1 MSLDISEVLKKKSSN
16 DWQDDIS
23 ILWQLS
29 KPHMWRL
36 IAALLCGLIL
46 SGLNGAIAWAIKP
59 ALDSIFVEKSAGF
72 LILLPFGIIIL
83 FLMRGVFTYLT
94 NYLMSSIGAK
104 IVRLLRQGI
113 YDKLLTLPISF
124 YNKTSSGSVVS
135 KVLNDVGMLNN
146 TVAHTVKDFFV
157 EGGTVIVLAIV
168 AISRRWDLA
177 LLSFIVIPLIIYSI
191 GKLGKRM
198 KRTSM
203 NTRKL
208 ISKVTT
214 ILHESLQGIKIIKA
228 FTMEKEMTHRQEK
241 ALAEHYRNVMREA
254 RINEVSSLIAEI
266 FGGIGVA
273 IILFYGGH
281 LVISEEISAG
291 AFFSFVVAILMI
303 YTPLKRLSRVHNN
316 FQQASAVIERIREIV
331 LVEPERHGGIEKE
344 IKGQIVFD
352 NVSFRYPS
360 AEDYALKGINFEIR
374 RGELIALVGYSGAG
388 KSTLADLVAGFWY
401 PAEGDVLIDGVNI
414 KDLSLESLRKGL
426 GVVTQDIVLFDDTIR
441 ANILFGRPTATD
453 AEVIEAA
460 KAAFAHEFIME
471 LPEGY
476 EAKIGERGARLSG
489 GQKQRIAIARAILRN
504 SAILIL
510 DEATSSL
517 DVESEQKVQKALEGL
532 MVGRTTIVIAHRL
545 STVKKATR
553 IVVINRGRIIQQ
565 GSHEDLLLQSGL
577 YQELYNM
584 QFVSKESNPSPSV
597 SA

>member
-1 MSLDISEVLKKKSSN
+1 MNSDISEVLKKKPSN
-16 DWQDDIS
+16 NWEDDVS

-29 KPHMWRL
+29 KTYIWRL

-46 SGLNGAIAWAIKP
+46 SGINGAIAWAIKP
-59 ALDSIFVEKSAGF
+59 ALDSIFVEKSEGF
-72 LILLPFGIIIL
+72 LILLPFGIIVL
-83 FLMRGVFTYLT
+83 FFLRGVFSYST
-94 NYLMSSIGAK
+94 NYLMGSIGAK
-104 IVRLLRQGI
+104 IVRSLRQGI

-124 YNKTSSGSVVS
+124 YNRTSSGSVVS
-135 KVLNDVGMLNN
+135 KVLNDVGMLNQI
-146 TVAHTVKDFFV
+146 VAYTVKDFFV
-157 EGGTVIVLAIV
+157 EGGTVIVLAAV

-191 GKLGKRM
+191 GRLGKRM

-228 FTMEKEMTHRQEK
+228 FTMEKEMAHRQEK
-241 ALAEHYRNVMREA
+241 ALTEHYRNVMRET
-254 RINEVSSLIAEI
+254 RINEFSSLIAEI
-266 FGGIGVA
+266 LGGIGVA

-291 AFFSFVVAILMI
+291 AFFSFIVAILMI

-316 FQQASAVIERIREIV
+316 FQQARTVIERIREIV
-331 LVEPERHGGIEKE
+331 LVEPERHGRIEKE
-344 IKGQIVFD
+344 IEGQIVFD

-360 AEDYALKGINFEIR
+360 VQDYAIRDINLEIR

-401 PAEGDVLIDGVNI
+401 PAEGDILIDGVNI

-426 GVVTQDIVLFDDTIR
+426 GVVTQDIVLFDDTIK
-441 ANILFGRPTATD
+441 ANILFGRPSATD

-460 KAAFAHEFIME
+460 KAAYAHEFIME

-504 SAILIL
+504 PSILIL

-517 DVESEQKVQKALEGL
+517 DVESEQNVQKALERL
-532 MVGRTTIVIAHRL
+532 MAGRTTIVIAHSL

-553 IVVINRGRIIQQ
+553 IVVMSGGRIIQQ
-565 GSHEDLLLQSGL
+565 GRHEDLLLQSGL

-584 QFVSKESNPSPSV
+584 QFVSKESNTSSSV

>member
-1 MSLDISEVLKKKSSN
+1 MSPDISEVLKRKPSN
-16 DWQDDIS
+16 NWRDDVS
-23 ILWQLS
+23 VLWQLS
-29 KPHMWRL
+29 KPYIWRL
-36 IAALLCGLIL
+36 VAALLCGLVL
-46 SGLNGAIAWAIKP
+46 SGINGAIAWATKP
-59 ALDSIFVEKSAGF
+59 VLDSIFVKKSTGF
-72 LILLPFGIIIL
+72 LILLPFGIIVL
-83 FLMRGVFTYLT
+83 FLMRGVFSYST

-104 IVRLLRQGI
+104 IVRSLRQGI
-113 YDKLLTLPISF
+113 YDKLLTLPTSF
-124 YNKTSSGSVVS
+124 YNRTSSGSVVS
-135 KVLNDVGMLNN
+135 KVLNDVGVLNQI
-146 TVAHTVKDFFV
+146 VASTVKDFFV
-157 EGGTVIVLAIV
+157 EGGTVIVLAVV
-168 AISRRWDLA
+168 AILRRWDLA

-228 FTMEKEMTHRQEK
+228 FTMEKEMAHRQEN
-241 ALAEHYRNVMREA
+241 ALAEHYRNVMRET
-254 RINEVSSLIAEI
+254 RINEFSSLIAEI
-266 FGGIGVA
+266 LGGIGVA

-316 FQQASAVIERIREIV
+316 FQQARAVIERIRGIV
-331 LVEPERHGGIEKE
+331 LVEPERRGGIEKKIE
-344 IKGQIVFD
+344 GQIVFD
-352 NVSFRYPS
+352 NVSFQYPS
-360 AEDYALKGINFEIR
+360 AEGYALKSVNLEIR
-374 RGELIALVGYSGAG
+374 QGDLIALVGYSGAG
-388 KSTLADLVAGFWY
+388 KSTLVDLVAGFWY
-401 PAEGDVLIDGVNI
+401 PAKGDILIDGVNI
-414 KDLSLESLRKGL
+414 KELSLESLRKGL
-426 GVVTQDIVLFDDTIR
+426 GVVTQDIVLFDDTIK
-441 ANILFGRPTATD
+441 ANILFGRPAATD

-460 KAAFAHEFIME
+460 KAAYAHEFIME

-476 EAKIGERGARLSG
+476 EAKIGERGVRLSG

-517 DVESEQKVQKALEGL
+517 DVESEQKVQKALERL

-553 IVVINRGRIIQQ
+553 VVVMSGGRIIQQ
-565 GSHEDLLLQSGL
+565 GSHEDLLIQSGL

-584 QFVSKESNPSPSV
+584 QFVSKESNTPSV

>member
-1 MSLDISEVLKKKSSN
+1 MNLDISEILKTKPSN
-16 DWQDDIS
+16 NWQDDIS
-23 ILWQLS
+23 IVWQFS
-29 KPHMWRL
+29 KTYIWRL
-36 IAALLCGLIL
+36 IAALLCGLVL
-46 SGLNGAIAWAIKP
+46 SGINGAIAWATKP
-59 ALDSIFVEKSAGF
+59 VLDSIFVKKSAGF

-94 NYLMSSIGAK
+94 SYLMSSIGAK
-104 IVRLLRQGI
+104 IVRVLRQGI

-124 YNKTSSGSVVS
+124 YNRTSSGSVVS

-146 TVAHTVKDFFV
+146 AVAHTVRDFFV
-157 EGGTVIVLAIV
+157 EGGTVIVLAGV

-203 NTRKL
+203 DTRRL

-228 FTMEKEMTHRQEK
+228 FTMEKEMAHRQEN
-241 ALAEHYRNVMREA
+241 ALAGHYRNVMRET
-254 RINEVSSLIAEI
+254 RINEFSSLIAEI
-266 FGGIGVA
+266 LGGIGVA

-281 LVISEEISAG
+281 LVISEKISAG

-316 FQQASAVIERIREIV
+316 FQQARAIIERIREIV
-331 LVEPERHGGIEKE
+331 LVEPERRGGIEKE
-344 IKGQIVFD
+344 IEGKIVFD
-352 NVSFRYPS
+352 NVSFQYPS
-360 AEDYALKGINFEIR
+360 TQDYALRHINLEIR

-401 PAEGDVLIDGVNI
+401 PAEGDVLIDGVSI
-414 KDLSLESLRKGL
+414 KDLSLESLRKGI
-426 GVVTQDIVLFDDTIR
+426 GVVTQDIMLFDDTIK
-441 ANILFGRPTATD
+441 ANILFGRPAATD
-453 AEVIEAA
+453 AEVIAAA
-460 KAAFAHEFIME
+460 KAAYAHEFIMA
-471 LPEGY
+471 LSEGY

-517 DVESEQKVQKALEGL
+517 DVESEQKVQKALERL

-553 IVVINRGRIIQQ
+553 IVVMNRGKIIQQ

-584 QFVSKESNPSPSV
+584 QFVSKESNTSSV

>member
-1 MSLDISEVLKKKSSN
+1 MNSDISEVLKKKSSN
-16 DWQDDIS
+16 NWKDDVS

-29 KPHMWRL
+29 KTYIWRL
-36 IAALLCGLIL
+36 IAALLCGLVL
-46 SGLNGAIAWAIKP
+46 SGINGAIAWAIKP

-104 IVRLLRQGI
+104 IVRSLRQGI

-124 YNKTSSGSVVS
+124 YNRTSSGSVVS
-135 KVLNDVGMLNN
+135 KVLNDVGMLNQI
-146 TVAHTVKDFFV
+146 VAYTVKDFFV
-157 EGGTVIVLAIV
+157 EGGTVIVLAAV

-191 GKLGKRM
+191 GRLGRRM

-203 NTRKL
+203 NTRRL

-228 FTMEKEMTHRQEK
+228 FTMEKEMAHRQEE
-241 ALAEHYRNVMREA
+241 ALAEHYRNVMRET
-254 RINEVSSLIAEI
+254 RINEFSSLIAEI
-266 FGGIGVA
+266 LGGIGVA

-291 AFFSFVVAILMI
+291 AFFSFIVAILMI

-316 FQQASAVIERIREIV
+316 FQQARTVIERIREIV
-331 LVEPERHGGIEKE
+331 LVEPERHGRIEKE
-344 IKGQIVFD
+344 IEGQIVFD

-360 AEDYALKGINFEIR
+360 AQDYTIRDINLEIR
-374 RGELIALVGYSGAG
+374 RGELTALVGYSGAG

-401 PAEGDVLIDGVNI
+401 PAEGDILIDGVNI

-426 GVVTQDIVLFDDTIR
+426 GVVTQDIVLFDDTIK
-441 ANILFGRPTATD
+441 ANILFGRPSATD

-460 KAAFAHEFIME
+460 KAAYAHEFIME

-504 SAILIL
+504 PSILIL

-517 DVESEQKVQKALEGL
+517 DVESEQNVQKALERL
-532 MVGRTTIVIAHRL
+532 MAGRTTIVIAHSL

-553 IVVINRGRIIQQ
+553 IVVMSGGRIIQQ
-565 GSHEDLLLQSGL
+565 GRHEDLLLQSGL

-584 QFVSKESNPSPSV
+584 QFVSKESNSPSV

>member
-1 MSLDISEVLKKKSSN
+1 MNSDISEVLKKKPSN
-16 DWQDDIS
+16 NWRDDVS

-29 KPHMWRL
+29 KPYIWIL
-36 IAALLCGLIL
+36 IAALLCGLVL
-46 SGLNGAIAWAIKP
+46 SGINGAIAWATKP
-59 ALDSIFVEKSAGF
+59 VLDSIFVKKSAGF

-83 FLMRGVFTYLT
+83 FLMRGVFSYLT
-94 NYLMSSIGAK
+94 NYLMISIGAK
-104 IVRLLRQGI
+104 IVKLLRQGI

-135 KVLNDVGMLNN
+135 KVLNDVGMLNQI
-146 TVAHTVKDFFV
+146 VAYTVKDFFV

-168 AISRRWDLA
+168 AILRRWDLA
-177 LLSFIVIPLIIYSI
+177 LLSFILIPLIVYSI
-191 GKLGKRM
+191 GKFGKRM
-198 KRTSM
+198 KKTSM

-208 ISKVTT
+208 ISKVTA

-228 FTMEKEMTHRQEK
+228 FTMEKEMAHRQEK
-241 ALAEHYRNVMREA
+241 ALAEHYRNVMRET
-254 RINEVSSLIAEI
+254 RINEFSSLLAEV

-281 LVISEEISAG
+281 LVISEKISAG
-291 AFFSFVVAILMI
+291 DFFSFIVAILMI
-303 YTPLKRLSRVHNN
+303 YTPLKRLSKTHNN
-316 FQQASAVIERIREIV
+316 FQQIRTVIERIKEIV
-331 LVEPERHGGIEKE
+331 LVEPERHGRIEKKIE
-344 IKGQIVFD
+344 GQIVFD
-352 NVSFRYPS
+352 NVSFQYPS
-360 AEDYALKGINFEIR
+360 AEGYVLKSVNLEIR

-401 PAEGDVLIDGVNI
+401 PAEGAILIDGVNI
-414 KDLSLESLRKGL
+414 KDLSLKSLRKGL
-426 GVVTQDIVLFDDTIR
+426 GVVTQDIILFDDTIR

-453 AEVIEAA
+453 TEVIEAA
-460 KAAFAHEFIME
+460 KAAYAHEFIME

-476 EAKIGERGARLSG
+476 EAKIGERGVKLSG

-504 SAILIL
+504 SAILVL

-517 DVESEQKVQKALEGL
+517 DVESEQKVQKALERL
-532 MVGRTTIVIAHRL
+532 MAGRTTIVIAHRL
-545 STVKKATR
+545 STVKNATR
-553 IVVINRGRIIQQ
+553 IVVMHKGRIIQQ

-584 QFVSKESNPSPSV
+584 QFVSKESNSPSV